1 MKKRE
6 PVSAIMTENVLT
18 CDLSNPKIGLR
29 DAREILEKNDI
40 RHLPVV
46 HGEEL
51 KGIISLT
58 DIHRISFGGNFG
70 QGEVDEAIFDML
82 SIEQVMSHHPK
93 TVDKSDTIKEVS
105 EMLAEENFHAVPVTE
120 NGKLAGIVTTT
131 DVIKYLVDQY

>member
-6 PVSAIMTENVLT
+6 HISKIMTTDMITVDVEKG
-18 CDLSNPKIGLR
+18 DLKEARNLLESN
-29 DAREILEKNDI
+29 NI

-93 TVDKSDTIKEVS
+93 TIDANDTIKEVA
-105 EMLAEENFHAVPVTE
+105 ELLAVEEFHAVPVTE
-120 NGKLAGIVTTT
+120 EGKLVGIVTTT
-131 DVIKYLVDQY
+131 DLIKYLIEQY

>member
-6 PVSAIMTENVLT
+6 PVSHIMTKDIIKI
-18 CDLSNPKIGLR
+18 DLKKGNLKEAK
-29 DAREILEKNDI
+29 DILESNKI
-40 RHLPVV
+40 RHIPVV
-46 HGEEL
+46 QGEDL

-93 TVDKSDTIKEVS
+93 TVSPTDTVKDVAEL
-105 EMLAEENFHAVPVTE
+105 LANEEFHAAPVTE
-120 NGKLAGIVTTT
+120 DDKLVGIVTTT
-131 DVIKYLVDQY
+131 DLINYLIDQY

>member
-6 PVSAIMTENVLT
+6 HISKIMTTEMITVDVEKG
-18 CDLSNPKIGLR
+18 DLKEARHLLESN
-29 DAREILEKNDI
+29 NI

-46 HGEEL
+46 HGEDL

-93 TVDKSDTIKEVS
+93 TIDANDTVKEVA
-105 EMLAEENFHAVPVTE
+105 ELLAVEEFHAVPVTE
-120 NGKLAGIVTTT
+120 GGKLVGIVTTT
-131 DVIKYLVDQY
+131 DLIKYLIEQY